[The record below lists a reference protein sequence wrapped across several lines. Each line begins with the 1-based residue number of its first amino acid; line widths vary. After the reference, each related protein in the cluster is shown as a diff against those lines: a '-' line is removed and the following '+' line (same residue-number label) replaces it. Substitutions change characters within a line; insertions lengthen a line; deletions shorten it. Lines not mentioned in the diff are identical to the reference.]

1 MDAFDV
7 DTNHYLTWMGVHNYA
22 VTTIENRRRYLGYFN
37 RLRSRGGRWPSRSR

>member
-22 VTTIENRRRYLGYFN
+22 VTTIENRRRYLGYLTTSLA
-37 RLRSRGGRWPSRSR
+37 RRALGSRSR